1 MQYPLCDLFVSVP
14 PNAFLTLETGFQLG
28 DALELARCAD
38 QLAVVLVASPASTRD
53 RELSLQFALVAIAT
67 TELTPPADG
76 LKPSVVD
83 LEQAHSGEHEGA
95 GHRSKRALETARA
108 PLAAARRSQSRMQ
121 WVGRFL
127 RSVIL

>member
-53 RELSLQFALVAIAT
+53 RELSLQFAL
-67 TELTPPADG
+67 TPPADG
-76 LKPSVVD
+76 LKPSVVG